1 MAVVYPSIN
10 PTPTSDKMAPSTLDL
25 FVLTFNCAKQLINA
39 AVFASHLQAAFKQ
52 NATALPEVVVFSLQE
67 VSPLASAF
75 IGGSFVSPYL
85 LAYEEA
91 LNLAAAKHGTARPD
105 TDTDGSHDAT
115 LTVAPTVNAGPVRP
129 YTLVRARNVG
139 MTAIMLFARDPAALR
154 DVQEAEVGFG
164 ANNMGN
170 KGAVALRATFGRG
183 EDETEVT
190 FVATHLAAMEWNL
203 RKRNENWGSIMRGLA
218 FEDPRSVLRESPALT
233 AATIATEVE
242 SGNGADDERSRLL
255 ATEDDAHKRAQR
267 ARLQELSVFK
277 PSAHLFVAGDL
288 NYRISAESPPPN
300 APFPSLD
307 DTSEHH
313 YPRFFE
319 TDQLTEEREAG
330 RTMHGMSEAEVR
342 FPPTYKYHVLD
353 GEDDEGEVN
362 WEFASHRWPSWT
374 DRVLYLDVPGAKDGA
389 AMDVRAYDAL
399 PVLRTSDHRPVFLRV
414 GVPMLSAAQMT
425 DALAAAAASAGGT
438 NDPRAMPPVDV
449 DVDAW
454 AARAAARRS
463 EKWAGSTM
471 YLWTT
476 RAGAY
481 AIAGL
486 LGLGI
491 AGYLWV
497 GRSQTAA
504 AA

>member
-1 MAVVYPSIN
+1 MAIANPSI
-10 PTPTSDKMAPSTLDL
+10 TPIAIKMAPSTLDL
-25 FVLTFNCAKQLINA
+25 FVLTFNCAKRLINA

-75 IGGSFVSPYL
+75 IGGSFISPYL
-85 LAYEEA
+85 LAFEEA
-91 LNLAAAKHGTARPD
+91 LNLAAAAAQ
-105 TDTDGSHDAT
+105 DANT
-115 LTVAPTVNAGPVRP
+115 NGRDETVTVAPTASAGPVRP

-154 DVQEAEVGFG
+154 DIQEAEVGFG

-170 KGAVALRATFGRG
+170 KGAVALRATFGRTKIG
-183 EDETEVT
+183 
-190 FVATHLAAMEWNL
+190 
-203 RKRNENWGSIMRGLA
+203 GSIMEGLA
-218 FEDPRSVLRESPALT
+218 FEDPKAVVRESPALT
-233 AATIATEVE
+233 AAAGEE
-242 SGNGADDERSRLL
+242 AAADNERSRLL
-255 ATEDDAHKRAQR
+255 AAEEDDAQSKAQQ
-267 ARLQELSVFK
+267 ARLQDLSVFR

-288 NYRISAESPPPN
+288 NYRISAESPPPK

-307 DTSEHH
+307 DASEHH

-319 TDQLTEEREAG
+319 TDQLTAEREAG
-330 RTMHGMSEAEVR
+330 RTLHGMSEAEVR
-342 FPPTYKYHVLD
+342 SPPTYKYHVLD
-353 GEDDEGEVN
+353 GENDKGWGANEGRRLGG
-362 WEFASHRWPSWT
+362 AHRRERPT
-374 DRVLYLDVPGAKDGA
+374 TRCPL
-389 AMDVRAYDAL
+389 
-399 PVLRTSDHRPVFLRV
+399 LRTSDHRPVFLRV
-414 GVPMLSAAQMT
+414 DVPMLSPTQMRE
-425 DALAAAAASAGGT
+425 ALAAAVASAGGT
-438 NDPRAMPPVDV
+438 DDPRAKPPVDV
-449 DVDAW
+449 DVDTW

-497 GRSQTAA
+497 GRSQTSSAA
-504 AA
+504 

>member
-1 MAVVYPSIN
+1 MAIANPSI
-10 PTPTSDKMAPSTLDL
+10 TPIAIKMAPSTLDL
-25 FVLTFNCAKQLINA
+25 FVLTFNCAKRLINA

-75 IGGSFVSPYL
+75 IGGSFISPYL
-85 LAYEEA
+85 LAFEEA
-91 LNLAAAKHGTARPD
+91 LNLAAAAAAAQ
-105 TDTDGSHDAT
+105 DANT
-115 LTVAPTVNAGPVRP
+115 NGRDETVTVAPTASTGPVRP

-154 DVQEAEVGFG
+154 DIQEAEVGFG

-203 RKRNENWGSIMRGLA
+203 RKRNENWGSIMQGLA
-218 FEDPRSVLRESPALT
+218 FEDPKAVVRESPALT
-233 AATIATEVE
+233 AAAGEE
-242 SGNGADDERSRLL
+242 AAADNERSRLL
-255 ATEDDAHKRAQR
+255 AAEEDDAQSKAQQ
-267 ARLQELSVFK
+267 ARLQDLSVFR

-288 NYRISAESPPPN
+288 NYRISAESPPPK

-307 DTSEHH
+307 DASEHH

-319 TDQLTEEREAG
+319 TDQLTAEREAG
-330 RTMHGMSEAEVR
+330 RTLHGMSEAEVR

-353 GEDDEGEVN
+353 GEDDKGGVN
-362 WEFASHRWPSWT
+362 WKFASHRWPSWT
-374 DRVLYLDVPGAKDGA
+374 DRVLYLDVPGANEGVASA
-389 AMDVRAYDAL
+389 ARIDVRAYDAL

-414 GVPMLSAAQMT
+414 DVPMLSPAQMRE
-425 DALAAAAASAGGT
+425 ALAAAVASAGGT
-438 NDPRAMPPVDV
+438 DDPRAEPPVDV
-449 DVDAW
+449 DVDTW

-497 GRSQTAA
+497 GRSQTSSAA
-504 AA
+504 

>member
-1 MAVVYPSIN
+1 
-10 PTPTSDKMAPSTLDL
+10 MAPSTLDL
-25 FVLTFNCAKQLINA
+25 FVLTFNCAKKLINA
-39 AVFASHLQAAFKQ
+39 AVFSSHLQAAFKQ
-52 NATALPEVVVFSLQE
+52 NATTLPEVVVFSLQE

-91 LNLAAAKHGTARPD
+91 LNLAAAR
-105 TDTDGSHDAT
+105 HDADSNGNGGDT
-115 LTVAPTVNAGPVRP
+115 VTVAPTVAPSSPVRP

-139 MTAIMLFARDPAALR
+139 MTAIMLFARDPEALR

-183 EDETEVT
+183 EAETEVT

-203 RKRNENWGSIMRGLA
+203 RKRNENWASIMRGLA
-218 FEDPRSVLRESPALT
+218 FEDPKGVVREAPALT
-233 AATIATEVE
+233 TSAAADENGNE
-242 SGNGADDERSRLL
+242 SEDGDERSRLL
-255 ATEDDAHKRAQR
+255 QTEEDAHKRAQQ
-267 ARLQELSVFK
+267 ARLQDISVFK
-277 PSAHLFVAGDL
+277 PSTHLFVAGDL
-288 NYRISAESPPPN
+288 NYRISAESPPPK

-307 DTSEHH
+307 AESEHH

-319 TDQLTEEREAG
+319 TDQLTAERKAG
-330 RTMHGMSEAEVR
+330 RTLHGMSEAEVR
-342 FPPTYKYHVLD
+342 FPPTYKYHVLE
-353 GEDDEGEVN
+353 GGDDEEVK

-374 DRVLYLDVPGAKDGA
+374 DRVLFLDVPGGA
-389 AMDVRAYDAL
+389 GSEGAAIAMDVKAYDAM
-399 PVLRTSDHRPVFLRV
+399 PVVRTSDHRPVFLRV
-414 GVPMLSAAQMT
+414 GVPLLSASEMT
-425 DALAAAAASAGGT
+425 AAVAAASSSDEET
-438 NDPRAMPPVDV
+438 DDPRAKPPVEV

-486 LGLGI
+486 VGLGV

-497 GRSQTAA
+497 GRAQAA
-504 AA
+504 A